1 MSFIS
6 YAQNFEDVMLWRAL
20 KHVENGFYIDI
31 GAQDPLVDSVSLAF
45 YEHGW
50 RGVHVEPTSQYAR
63 KLRAARPDETVMQV
77 AIGNGAD
84 TLTFFEF
91 NDTGLST
98 GDPVIAQRHKQN
110 GFACNQTVV
119 SMMSM
124 DTLLDKFG
132 EHPIHW
138 LKLDVE
144 GLEKCVLDSWQ
155 LAPARPWILVIESML
170 PSTQIARHVEW
181 ENLVLLKGYDF
192 AYFDGLN
199 RFYVLKEQ
207 ANLKQAFDCG
217 PNIFDGFTLSGL
229 ASHPFYAAVAAKT
242 HHAEAQAKVANERTA
257 RAEAQVKVANER
269 TAHAEAQAQ
278 QASERATHAEAQAQQ
293 ASDRAASAEA
303 QAQQA
308 KAALFAMHR
317 SSSWRLT
324 APLRIIGRQM
334 KILYQL
340 PKTANSKTKEKIKL
354 LLAHVKLY
362 INRRPT
368 LRRVALN
375 VLVRFPS
382 LARRIRRVTI
392 AASPAQRPL
401 PPVATKLGNLTPR
414 ARHIYGDLTAAIENH
429 SKESS

>member
-257 RAEAQVKVANER
+257 RAEAQAKVANER
-269 TAHAEAQAQ
+269 TARAEAQAKQ
-278 QASERATHAEAQAQQ
+278 LHDVLNSR
-293 ASDRAASAEA
+293 
-303 QAQQA
+303 
-308 KAALFAMHR
+308 
-317 SSSWRLT
+317 SWRIT
-324 APLRIIGRQM
+324 APLRWLGLQVRRMPDLGFLGRAKALIK
-334 KILYQL
+334 KI
-340 PKTANSKTKEKIKL
+340 
-354 LLAHVKLY
+354 AHPITRRCIAFIYARLTLK
-362 INRRPT
+362 NRT
-368 LRRVALN
+368 VA
-375 VLVRFPS
+375 
-382 LARRIRRVTI
+382 I
-392 AASPAQRPL
+392 AQRLGVYQSLRTLYWRQSGHANGIRLAAIERSVPISSQPGEL
-401 PPVATKLGNLTPR
+401 PQLTPR
-414 ARHIYGDLTAAIENH
+414 AREIYLALQAAIKNRRN
-429 SKESS
+429 SL